1 MRHTTRS
8 ILLAAAMACS
18 AAAAA
23 TLTEA
28 DITRD
33 TACGAPGVGW
43 RGVISGGTA
52 RIEARHEPGQ
62 RVNAKGWWSPCKAHP
77 VRDCPAMPSPS
88 WIGAAGHYCRAT
100 QPTVPAR
107 DVGGEVELVTLPGI
121 GNKGAHALQCQ
132 RQADGSAAWV
142 VVRTRCGR

>member
-8 ILLAAAMACS
+8 ILLAAAMACG
-18 AAAAA
+18 AA
-23 TLTEA
+23 TSAPLTEA

-142 VVRTRCGR
+142 VVRSRCGR

>member
-18 AAAAA
+18 AATAAP
-23 TLTEA
+23 LTEA
-28 DITRD
+28 DITRN

-52 RIEARHEPGQ
+52 RIEARREPGQ

-121 GNKGAHALQCQ
+121 GNRGAHALQCQ